1 MQLAVT
7 ENYQPTPHMSLEL
20 EWVPEDAATVTIYR
34 TTLYREPSNSAVVRG
49 IDRAPL
55 YGSQAFFADWDC
67 PLQTMKEWGQYKYVA
82 QVFNAQGVQLAS
94 ATAYADFP
102 PMIDDDYAWIT
113 NPYRPT
119 QGLYVTLMQGT
130 DETTEYPADVSLS
143 VPGWSTGLP
152 SAAVSRRRRG
162 GHRTLVVRLGNLIQA
177 ELLEKLVL
185 DAPVLVLRAPNMRH
199 PHGTM
204 FLTPTSISEHRERD
218 FMDTREYLD
227 GNTPALVV
235 DGPDDYGTEYA
246 PAESVLGEETTW
258 TIECDEIDGTRIPI
272 VVNPWTYHDT
282 KRSASTYRARAEK
295 YPAYVDAN
303 RGDL

>member
-1 MQLAVT
+1 MQLVVT

-20 EWVPEDAATVTIYR
+20 EDIPEGAATVTIYR
-34 TTLYREPSNSAVVRG
+34 AVFHGQSSNSAVVRG
-49 IDRAPL
+49 INRAPL
-55 YGSQAFFADWDC
+55 YGTQAFYADWDC
-67 PLQTMKEWGQYKYVA
+67 PLQTMKAWGEYIYAA

-94 ATAYADFP
+94 ANAHVLFP

-119 QGLYVTLMQGT
+119 QGLYVALMQGT
-130 DETTEYPADVSLS
+130 DETTEYPSDVSLS

-162 GHRTLVVRLGNLIQA
+162 GHRTLMVRLGDLIQA

-185 DAPVLVLRAPNMRH
+185 DTPVLALRAPNMRH

-204 FLTPTSISEHRERD
+204 FLVPTSISEHRERD
-218 FMDTREYLD
+218 FTDTQEYLD
-227 GNTPALVV
+227 GRYRDMENEASM
-235 DGPDDYGTEYA
+235 YA
-246 PAESVLGEETTW
+246 PFDSGLGEETTW
-258 TIECDEIDGTRIPI
+258 TIECDEVDGTRIPI

-282 KRSASTYRARAEK
+282 ARAASTYRERAAT
-295 YPAYVDAN
+295 YPSYVDAN